1 MKKERAY
8 KMAVNF
14 NGTFYPS
21 LSALARA
28 NGIPPTTLRSRL
40 KRNIPLQIAV
50 NTLGR
55 VRAKDS
61 KYVDYV
67 ANGLIKPAFVEAALS
82 EPEATKPV
90 ESKPAVKQEPLVF
103 TKADA
108 TNPTYYHKGK
118 YECIDILEEVLKDTS
133 GIKAFCLGNCIKY
146 LWRHAHKNGVEDL
159 RKAKWYLEKLISNI
173 DTEIS
178 EIVDKDT
185 DL

>member
-1 MKKERAY
+1 
-8 KMAVNF
+8 MAILF
-14 NGTFYPS
+14 NGTLYPS

-28 NGIPPTTLRSRL
+28 HGIPPTTLRSRV
-40 KRNIPLQIAV
+40 KRRIPLQIAV

-55 VRAKDS
+55 VRTKDS

-67 ANGLIKPAFVEAALS
+67 ANSLIKPAFLS
-82 EPEATKPV
+82 EPETAKPV
-90 ESKPAVKQEPLVF
+90 EAKPAVKQEPLVL

-146 LWRHAHKNGVEDL
+146 LWRHSHKNGVEDL

-185 DL
+185 VL